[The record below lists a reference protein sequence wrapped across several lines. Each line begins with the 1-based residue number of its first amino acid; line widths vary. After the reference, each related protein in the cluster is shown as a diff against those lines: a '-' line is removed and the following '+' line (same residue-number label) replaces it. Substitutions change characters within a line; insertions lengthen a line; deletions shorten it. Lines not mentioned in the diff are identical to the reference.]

1 MVRHAWFA
9 VLALL
14 TATVGLPTYAADS
27 TSADEQ
33 AIVKIEKEWTEA
45 STTKNK
51 AFFEKYLSED
61 FTFIN
66 EDGELA
72 ENRSAFIDVIMK
84 LPKFTDEK
92 VTDQKI
98 RVHGSTAVVTG
109 RWSGKAGDVSDAVR
123 FTDTFAKGSDG
134 WKAIASQ
141 ETSTKDGERPSKPSV
156 SPTNPAGQ
164 PAGKRLY

>member
-1 MVRHAWFA
+1 MARYVWLAM
-9 VLALL
+9 LALFAITAGPL
-14 TATVGLPTYAADS
+14 TRAADS
-27 TSADEQ
+27 SSADAQ
-33 AIVKIEKEWTEA
+33 AISKLEKQWTEA

-51 AFFEKYLSED
+51 AFFEEYLSED

-72 ENRSAFIDVIMK
+72 GSRSAFVDVIMK

-92 VTDQKI
+92 VTDEKI

-109 RWSGKAGDVSDAVR
+109 RWQGKVGDVSDAVR

-134 WKAIASQ
+134 WKAVSSQ
-141 ETSTKDGERPSKPSV
+141 ETKTK
-156 SPTNPAGQ
+156 
-164 PAGKRLY
+164 